1 MKSPLAFLVSIPVL
15 AALGAL
21 SLRGFQ
27 AQARSSPHADL
38 LEADFTAESAQPT
51 LLEVEWRR
59 HGLANSI
66 YMSLRNVLDRALAL
80 GSMVVLSPVLFV
92 IAVAIS
98 LDSPGPV
105 LFRQRRVG
113 MGGKPFTIIKFRTL
127 RAEAPRYSLKL
138 TEYDSRITRVGQ
150 FLRRSGLD
158 ELPQLWNVV
167 CGEMALIGP
176 RPEQI
181 ELINLYEPWQRQR
194 ESVRPGITGWW
205 QVHHRDGEPLHHN
218 VHRDLY
224 YIRHQGPWIDLLI
237 VLATVQVLLAAVF
250 ATVNLNQASKLAS
263 PATDAE
269 QEQIEFR

>member
-21 SLRGFQ
+21 SVRGFQ
-27 AQARSSPHADL
+27 AQSRSSANADL
-38 LEADFTAESAQPT
+38 LEADFTAEAAQT
-51 LLEVEWRR
+51 TRLELEWRR
-59 HGLANSI
+59 HRLANST
-66 YMSLRNVLDRALAL
+66 YKSVRNVLDRVLAFV
-80 GSMVVLSPVLFV
+80 SMVVLSPVLFV
-92 IAVAIS
+92 IAAAIS

-113 MGGKPFTIIKFRTL
+113 MGGRPFTIIKFRTL

-138 TEYDSRITRVGQ
+138 SEYDSRITRVGK

-158 ELPQLWNVV
+158 ELPQLWNVF
-167 CGEMALIGP
+167 CGEMAMIGP

-181 ELINLYEPWQRQR
+181 ELIDLYEPWQRQR

-205 QVHHRDGEPLHHN
+205 QVHHRDGEPLHHH
-218 VHRDLY
+218 VDRDLY

-237 VLATVQVLLAAVF
+237 VLATMRILLTAVF
-250 ATVNLNQASKLAS
+250 AIVNLNQTSELSSRSA
-263 PATDAE
+263 DAE
-269 QEQIEFR
+269 EEQLEFR